1 MRSHKKIENEL
12 RLLTKM
18 PENENEMTISEETD
32 DIEEVVVNNTG
43 YDIFVYNDELIILKS
58 VADNKFLLD
67 LNHENIINYE
77 GEELSEDIF
86 SIF

>member
-1 MRSHKKIENEL
+1 MRNHKKIENEL

-58 VADNKFLLD
+58 VADNKFF
-67 LNHENIINYE
+67 Y
-77 GEELSEDIF
+77 
-86 SIF
+86 